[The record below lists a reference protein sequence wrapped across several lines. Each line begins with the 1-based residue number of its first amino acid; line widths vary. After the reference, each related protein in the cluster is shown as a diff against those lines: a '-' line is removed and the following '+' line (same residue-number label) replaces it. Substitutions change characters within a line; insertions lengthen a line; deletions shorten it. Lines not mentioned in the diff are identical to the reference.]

1 MNMADPNPIDEAGP
15 LWRLMEDFFDSWPV
29 KPMWV
34 LLAALIVAAI
44 VAIIASLSKGRKS

>member
-1 MNMADPNPIDEAGP
+1 MADPNPIDEAGP

-29 KPMWV
+29 KPKWV

-44 VAIIASLSKGRKS
+44 VALLTVLSKPRKS